1 VSPPVPDPRG
11 LLLRLLSA
19 TESALLYLVGLVLLA
34 VAAGVLGIALL
45 DAVQGS
51 VPWTQRLVKIL
62 EELLLVLII
71 LEVFVTVKA
80 HLEGGRIQLE
90 PFIVVGIIAVV
101 RHILSIVITLSF
113 PETVDASRNRLT
125 ELAVDT
131 GAAFVLVIALAISR
145 WSARRPGPEPTW
157 PSEPGG

>member
-1 VSPPVPDPRG
+1 VTPPSADPRG
-11 LLLRLLSA
+11 VLLRLLSA

-45 DAVQGS
+45 DAVRGDI
-51 VPWTQRLVKIL
+51 PWTQRLVKVL

-90 PFIVVGIIAVV
+90 PFIIVGIIAIV

-113 PETVDASRNRLT
+113 PETADQSRQRLT

-131 GAAFVLVIALAISR
+131 GAALVLVIALGISR
-145 WSARRPGPEPTW
+145 WSARQAELETT
-157 PSEPGG
+157 EPGA

>member
-1 VSPPVPDPRG
+1 
-11 LLLRLLSA
+11 
-19 TESALLYLVGLVLLA
+19 VLLA
-34 VAAGVLGIALL
+34 VAAGVLGIAVL

-51 VPWTQRLVKIL
+51 IPWTQRLVKVL

-113 PETVDASRNRLT
+113 PETADVSRNRLT

-131 GAAFVLVIALAISR
+131 GAALVLVIALAISR
-145 WSARRPGPEPTW
+145 WSARRPGPEPTG
-157 PSEPGG
+157 PPEPGV